1 MEISS
6 KSLFSTTPQNYFKM
20 GSPTLQYIFMNK
32 QAIFECR
39 EQIFL
44 FLRGPRIF
52 FSNFEKYIGARTMDQ
67 QESRVYT
74 VNK

>member
-1 MEISS
+1 
-6 KSLFSTTPQNYFKM
+6 M
-20 GSPTLQYIFMNK
+20 GSGTRPVQTQLLK
-32 QAIFECR
+32 KKKKKRFEGR

-44 FLRGPRIF
+44 FLRGPKIF

-74 VNK
+74 VNQ